1 MFNKNEKHPSVILFD
16 FGAVLVGLDKQRCI
30 NALQQVGLDNIASYV
45 DEHRSEDLFHRLELG
60 GSTEEFCREARERSN
75 GNPTD
80 AEVAWAWEQLLTGV
94 PLQKLQRIRQL
105 RQRGYRTA
113 VLSNTNWI
121 HWNQALRD
129 FFSIEGLTIDDYFD
143 HVFLSCDLR
152 MVKPDPRI
160 YEAVADT
167 MQCRFDE
174 ILFIDDSARNCKG
187 ARSKGIHTYHDPTG
201 NDWIG
206 LTATDEGIMKMMQ
219 GNTAQPSACI
229 IGNFDGVHLGHRHI
243 INRLKEIGQERNLHT
258 IAVTFNTHPRALF
271 DSSFT
276 PSYLT
281 TIEEKTA
288 LLRESGID
296 EVRVIPFTREF
307 AGTTARDFMKYSLR
321 DEMGVK
327 VLLLGYDNRFGKRNM
342 DEDFHAYEQYGKE
355 FGIEVLLAEAV
366 DVEEQ
371 GENVRVSSSHIRHLI
386 AEGRVEEA
394 TQCLGRHFC
403 VSGTVVHGHEEGRRM
418 GFPTAN
424 IMPQPTKLLP
434 PNGAY
439 ETMVTVEG
447 SDAAPMQAMTNI
459 GYRPTFKDEKAI
471 TIETNI
477 FDFTGD
483 LYDKDI
489 TIAFVRKIRDEQA
502 FPSTEA
508 LRQQLIK
515 DREEVRGF
523 KL

>member
-1 MFNKNEKHPSVILFD
+1 M
-16 FGAVLVGLDKQRCI
+16 
-30 NALQQVGLDNIASYV
+30 
-45 DEHRSEDLFHRLELG
+45 
-60 GSTEEFCREARERSN
+60 
-75 GNPTD
+75 
-80 AEVAWAWEQLLTGV
+80 
-94 PLQKLQRIRQL
+94 
-105 RQRGYRTA
+105 
-113 VLSNTNWI
+113 
-121 HWNQALRD
+121 
-129 FFSIEGLTIDDYFD
+129 
-143 HVFLSCDLR
+143 
-152 MVKPDPRI
+152 
-160 YEAVADT
+160 
-167 MQCRFDE
+167 
-174 ILFIDDSARNCKG
+174 
-187 ARSKGIHTYHDPTG
+187 
-201 NDWIG
+201 
-206 LTATDEGIMKMMQ
+206 
-219 GNTAQPSACI
+219 
-229 IGNFDGVHLGHRHI
+229 
-243 INRLKEIGQERNLHT
+243 
-258 IAVTFNTHPRALF
+258 
-271 DSSFT
+271 
-276 PSYLT
+276 
-281 TIEEKTA
+281 
-288 LLRESGID
+288 
-296 EVRVIPFTREF
+296 
-307 AGTTARDFMKYSLR
+307 
-321 DEMGVK
+321 
-327 VLLLGYDNRFGKRNM
+327 
-342 DEDFHAYEQYGKE
+342 
-355 FGIEVLLAEAV
+355 
-366 DVEEQ
+366 
-371 GENVRVSSSHIRHLI
+371 
-386 AEGRVEEA
+386 EEA